1 MREVLGP
8 PLSVA
13 GAILTPTIWTV
24 LFQYSGFHVT
34 YESGIINVPEFDAHI
49 EVYSMNKIVCV
60 QYDTP
65 YVRGLPVTMTVKEKV
80 GEGGFQERKVRKTYQ
95 DPYTEE
101 MLAFWKC
108 VVEGSA
114 PKTSVED
121 ARGDV
126 KIFGMVLRAGAGGLG
141 E

>member
-13 GAILTPTIWTV
+13 GAILTPTIWTA
-24 LFQYSGFHVT
+24 LFQYPGFHVT

-49 EVYSMNKIVCV
+49 EVYSLDKVVRV

-80 GEGGFQERKVRKTYQ
+80 GDGGFQERKVRKTYQ

-101 MLAFWKC
+101 MLAFWEC
-108 VVEGSA
+108 VVEETV
-114 PKTSVED
+114 PKTSVQD
-121 ARGDV
+121 VRGDV
-126 KIFGMVLRAGAGGLG
+126 EIFGMVLRAGVGSLG